1 MSRAVLVV
9 NSGSSSLKF
18 ALIDPETGRR
28 FAEGLAERL
37 GTAEA
42 TFRLEC
48 SGKSERAHLSGGAHQ
63 AAIATLLEFL
73 SAQGQK
79 SNLFAVGHRVVHGGE
94 LFQSPTVVD
103 DATLRELARVA
114 PLAPLHNPVNLV
126 GIELLQLALGEVPHV
141 AVFDTA
147 FHHSMPEVAY
157 RYALPEH
164 FYSEYGVRKFG
175 FHGTSHR
182 FVAGR
187 AAQLLGRPA
196 TEICLLSAHLGN
208 GASAAAIA
216 FGKSVD
222 TTMGMTPL
230 AGLVMGTR
238 SGDLDPGALLF
249 LLEKMDGD
257 VRALDHAL
265 NHESGLLG
273 LSGSSNDV
281 RFLLEAER
289 SGDERAHLA
298 LSVFCYRAA
307 AEIAALSVAL
317 PRVDALVFT
326 GGIGENAAPIR
337 ERIVARLGVLGL
349 KVDEAQ
355 NAAHPRGTEGTISP
369 AGAISVLVI
378 PTHEE
383 LMIARLT
390 VERLSANSAS
400 SL

>member
-18 ALIDPETGRR
+18 ALVEPETGRR

-42 TFRLEC
+42 TFRLEYGG
-48 SGKSERAHLSGGAHQ
+48 STERADLSGGAHQ

-73 SAQGQK
+73 SAHGQK
-79 SNLFAVGHRVVHGGE
+79 DNLFAVGHRVVHGGE
-94 LFQSPTVVD
+94 SFQGPTVVD
-103 DATLRELARVA
+103 DRTLQELARVA

-126 GIELLQLALGEVPHV
+126 GIELLQKALGDVPHV

-157 RYALPEH
+157 RYAVPER
-164 FYSEYGVRKFG
+164 FYREYGVRKYG

-187 AAQLLGRPA
+187 AAELLGRPA
-196 TEICLLSAHLGN
+196 TELCLLTAHLGN

-238 SGDLDPGALLF
+238 SGDLDPGAILF
-249 LLEKMDGD
+249 LLEKMGGD
-257 VRALDHAL
+257 LRALDHAL

-273 LSGSSNDV
+273 LSGFSNDV
-281 RFLLEAER
+281 RVLLEAEQ
-289 SGDERAHLA
+289 SGDERARLA
-298 LSVFCYRAA
+298 LCVFCYRAA
-307 AEIAALSVAL
+307 AQLAALSVAL

-337 ERIVARLGVLGL
+337 ARIVARLGVLGL
-349 KVDEAQ
+349 QVDEAK
-355 NAAHPRGTEGTISP
+355 NAAHPRGTEGNISP
-369 AGAISVLVI
+369 PGPKSVLVI
-378 PTHEE
+378 PTDEE

-390 VERLSANSAS
+390 IDRLSVSIHS

>member
-18 ALIDPETGRR
+18 ALVDPETGRR

-42 TFRLEC
+42 TFYLKYN
-48 SGKSERAHLSGGAHQ
+48 GQTERAHLSGGAHQ
-63 AAIATLLEFL
+63 AAITTLLEFL
-73 SAQGQK
+73 STHGQK

-94 LFQSPTVVD
+94 AFHGPTVVD
-103 DATLRELARVA
+103 DATLQELARVA
-114 PLAPLHNPVNLV
+114 PLAPLHNPVNLL
-126 GIELLQLALGEVPHV
+126 GIELLRKALGDVPHV

-157 RYALPEH
+157 RYAVPER
-164 FYSEYGVRKFG
+164 FYREYGVRKYG

-182 FVAGR
+182 FVAAR
-187 AAQLLGRPA
+187 AAEFLGRPA
-196 TEICLLSAHLGN
+196 AELCLLSAHLGN

-238 SGDLDPGALLF
+238 SGDLDPGAVLF
-249 LLEKMDGD
+249 LLEKMGGD

-281 RFLLEAER
+281 RVLLEAEQL
-289 SGDERAHLA
+289 GDERARLA
-298 LSVFCYRAA
+298 LGVFCYRAA
-307 AEIAALSVAL
+307 AELAALAVAL
-317 PRVDALVFT
+317 PHVDALVFT
-326 GGIGENAAPIR
+326 GGIGENAALIR

-349 KVDEAQ
+349 SIDAAK
-355 NAAHPRGTEGTISP
+355 NAAHPRGTEGTVSP
-369 AGAISVLVI
+369 AGPKSVLVI
-378 PTHEE
+378 PTDEE

-390 VERLSANSAS
+390 TERLSIATPS

>member
-18 ALIDPETGRR
+18 ALVEPETGRR

-42 TFRLEC
+42 TFRLEYGG
-48 SGKSERAHLSGGAHQ
+48 STERADLSGGAHQ

-73 SAQGQK
+73 SAHGQK
-79 SNLFAVGHRVVHGGE
+79 DNLFAVGHRVVHGGE
-94 LFQSPTVVD
+94 SFQGPTVVD
-103 DATLRELARVA
+103 DRTLQELARVA

-126 GIELLQLALGEVPHV
+126 GIELLQKALGDVPHV

-157 RYALPEH
+157 RYAVPER
-164 FYSEYGVRKFG
+164 FYREYGVRKYG

-187 AAQLLGRPA
+187 AAEFLGRPA
-196 TEICLLSAHLGN
+196 TELCLLTAHLGN

-238 SGDLDPGALLF
+238 SGDLDPGAILF
-249 LLEKMDGD
+249 LLEKMGGD

-273 LSGSSNDV
+273 LSGFSNDV
-281 RFLLEAER
+281 RVLLEAEQ
-289 SGDERAHLA
+289 SGDERARLA
-298 LSVFCYRAA
+298 LCVFCYRAA
-307 AEIAALSVAL
+307 AQLAALSVAL

-337 ERIVARLGVLGL
+337 ARIIARLGVLGL
-349 KVDEAQ
+349 QVDEAK
-355 NAAHPRGTEGTISP
+355 NAAHPRGTEGNISP
-369 AGAISVLVI
+369 PGPKSVLVI
-378 PTHEE
+378 PTDEE

-390 VERLSANSAS
+390 IERLSVGNPS

>member
-18 ALIDPETGRR
+18 ALVEPETGRR

-42 TFRLEC
+42 TFRLEY
-48 SGKSERAHLSGGAHQ
+48 GGNMERADLSGGAHQ

-73 SAQGQK
+73 SAHGQK
-79 SNLFAVGHRVVHGGE
+79 DNLFAVGHRVVHGGE
-94 LFQSPTVVD
+94 SFQGPTVVD
-103 DATLRELARVA
+103 DRMLQELARVA

-126 GIELLQLALGEVPHV
+126 GIELLQKALGDVPHV

-157 RYALPEH
+157 RYAVPER
-164 FYSEYGVRKFG
+164 FYREYGVRKYG

-187 AAQLLGRPA
+187 AAEFLGRPA
-196 TEICLLSAHLGN
+196 TELCLLTAHLGN

-238 SGDLDPGALLF
+238 SGDLDPGAVLF
-249 LLEKMDGD
+249 LLEKMGGD
-257 VRALDHAL
+257 LRTLDHAL
-265 NHESGLLG
+265 NHQSGLLG
-273 LSGSSNDV
+273 LSGFSNDV
-281 RFLLEAER
+281 RVLLEAEQ
-289 SGDERAHLA
+289 SGDERARLA
-298 LSVFCYRAA
+298 LCVFCYRAA
-307 AEIAALSVAL
+307 AQLAALSVAL

-337 ERIVARLGVLGL
+337 ARIVARLGVLGL
-349 KVDEAQ
+349 QVDEAK
-355 NAAHPRGTEGTISP
+355 NAAHPRGTEGNISP
-369 AGAISVLVI
+369 PGPKSVLVI
-378 PTHEE
+378 PTDEE

-390 VERLSANSAS
+390 IERLSVSTHS